1 MMFWGVDKCPDFHQ
15 LNIGDIISNY
25 PTDTWEITNYPTDTL
40 LMNGNFHG
48 FDICLHLMD
57 EHLEIPYC
65 RGFQSNFQ
73 VFPQDQHG
81 FPNIESFHWLG
92 EMELSTRFKF
102 AFCIWDASKTAG
114 CNCYLLPL
122 IEQISTNMWSHTAC
136 NLELVCPLSI
146 SQTSSGTLCPPCKAC
161 ELKIR
166 KTWSP
171 RQVAIP
177 HSGRPFPFPG
187 ASVQRPG
194 IKK

>member
-1 MMFWGVDKCPDFHQ
+1 MSWFSSIKYWGYQ
-15 LNIGDIISNY
+15 SNY
-25 PTDTWEITNYPTDTL
+25 PTDTWEITNYPTNTL

-65 RGFQSNFQ
+65 RGFQW
-73 VFPQDQHG
+73 FPVKLPG
-81 FPNIESFHWLG
+81 
-92 EMELSTRFKF
+92 LSTRSTWISKYWEFPLIGWNGAINEVQICF
-102 AFCIWDASKTAG
+102 LHRGCNDANKTAG
-114 CNCYLLPL
+114 CNCCLLPL